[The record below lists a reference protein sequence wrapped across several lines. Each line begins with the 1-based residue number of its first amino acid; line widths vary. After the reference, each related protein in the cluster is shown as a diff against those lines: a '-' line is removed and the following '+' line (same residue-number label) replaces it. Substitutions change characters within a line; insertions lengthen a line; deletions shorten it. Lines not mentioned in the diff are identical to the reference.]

1 VISAD
6 SLHQNVGV
14 QAQIFTIVNDENYY
28 YPDLFRGMIVDGDK
42 GSEITY
48 YTGSTTGTSRD
59 NTVCS
64 AYSPITWQ
72 VDRKCHI
79 ISASTF
85 DKMCGDMKSQ
95 RDDMSDDLYAHGSR
109 EVTAD
114 DITANN
120 QDNDGRR

>member
-1 VISAD
+1 M
-6 SLHQNVGV
+6 

-48 YTGSTTGTSRD
+48 YTGSTTGTSRS

-64 AYSPITWQ
+64 AWSPITWQ
-72 VDRKCHI
+72 VDRKCHV

-85 DKMCGDMKSQ
+85 DKMCADMKSQ

-109 EVTAD
+109 EVTRDA
-114 DITANN
+114 ITADNH
-120 QDNDGRR
+120 DNDGRR